1 MRRRRKVIAVF
12 SLLLALCWS
21 GRSVAQIN
29 TERVL
34 LMGRNALYYEDY
46 VLAIQRFNMVINAKP
61 WVGEPYFYR
70 GLAKFY
76 LEDYQGAEIDCS
88 NALERN
94 PYMANYYMLRAL
106 CRINQDR
113 YQLAE
118 EDYHKTLEI
127 NPMERNSWH
136 NLVLCQMELKEYAQ
150 ADSSLDQ
157 MIRYWPREASQ
168 YSLKAQVALAREDT
182 TQALDWLDRALKL
195 NPYEGPSL
203 SMKAVVLGQRG
214 YYQESEELLDRAIVQ
229 MPRSVGL
236 YINRALARYNQ
247 DNLRGA
253 MSDYD
258 TALDIE
264 PSSYLAHFNRGL
276 LRAQVGEDNLGIE
289 DFNYVLSVEPDN
301 TIALYNRA
309 LLLDNVGDHNGAIRD
324 ISAVIKDYPDFWEG
338 YRKRAEI
345 RRKVGDSYGAERDEF
360 KLMQARLAVSTG
372 TYKSSGKTRK
382 KSEHNIEEYDK
393 LVEEDRQENENEY
406 ASEYRGRVQNHQTDL
421 RVEPLYIL
429 TYYRRESDVKTY
441 VAYSCQL
448 EELNARHILPG
459 HLWLTPNE
467 GSMSEQNVQQHFDWI
482 TECSELLEK
491 TPGNADLLL
500 RRALDYYHVRDF
512 ENSIADLN
520 ALLNL
525 DEGNV
530 LALMLRAQSRYAQ
543 LEVSRTTA
551 SASDLRLGYLM
562 VLQDYTHAA
571 ELYPDVAYIHYNK
584 GNLHVQLGDYV
595 SAIQAYTEALRL
607 DSHFPDAYFSRGVA
621 YLLSGQTAEA
631 LNDLSQAGE
640 YGLYSAYS
648 LIKKYSQMKG
658 KGNNTSSEPSQG
670 GETSPSSEPSP

>member
-1 MRRRRKVIAVF
+1 MHHHRKVIA
-12 SLLLALCWS
+12 LLALLFSFCWGGS
-21 GRSVAQIN
+21 GFAQIN

-61 WVGEPYFYR
+61 WMGEPYFYR

-76 LEDYQGAEIDCS
+76 LEDYQGAEIDCG

-106 CRINQDR
+106 CRINQSR

-136 NLVLCQMELKEYAQ
+136 NLVLCQIELKEYAR

-157 MIRYWPREASQ
+157 MIRYWPKESSE
-168 YSLKAQVALAREDT
+168 YSLKAQLALAREDT
-182 TQALDWLDRALKL
+182 VQAEKWIDHALEM
-195 NPYEGPSL
+195 NPYEGSAL
-203 SMKAVVLGQRG
+203 SMKAV
-214 YYQESEELLDRAIVQ
+214 LLAQHAKYAEAEAMFDRAIVQ
-229 MPRSVGL
+229 MPRSAGL

-258 TALDIE
+258 AALDLE
-264 PSSYLAHFNRGL
+264 PANYLGHFNRGL
-276 LRAQVGEDNLGIE
+276 LRAQVGDDNLAIE

-338 YRKRAEI
+338 YRRRAEI
-345 RRKVGDSYGAERDEF
+345 RRKIGDTYGAERDEF
-360 KLMQARLAVSTG
+360 KILQARLAATTG
-372 TYKSSGKTRK
+372 TYKPSGKTRK
-382 KSEHNIEEYDK
+382 KSEHNIEDYDK
-393 LVEEDRQENENEY
+393 LVVEDRQETENEY
-406 ASEYRGRVQNHQTDL
+406 ASEYRGRVQNRQSEL
-421 RVEPLYIL
+421 RVEPLYVL
-429 TYYRRESDVKTY
+429 TYYRNESDVKTY
-441 VAYSCQL
+441 VAYCRQV
-448 EELNARHILPG
+448 EDYNARHVLPG
-459 HLWLTPNE
+459 VLWLTPNE
-467 GSMSEQNVQQHFDWI
+467 GAMTEQNIQQHFEWI
-482 TECSELLEK
+482 AQCTEQLEK
-491 TPGNADLLL
+491 NPRDADLLL
-500 RRALDYYHVRDF
+500 RRAIDYYHVRDF

-520 ALLNL
+520 ALLAIDANHF
-525 DEGNV
+525 
-530 LALMLRAQSRYAQ
+530 LALLLRAQSRYAQ

-551 SASDLRLGYLM
+551 SAGDLRLGYLM

-571 ELYPDVAYIHYNK
+571 EQQPDVACLFYNK
-584 GNLHVQLGDYV
+584 GNLHVQLGDYA
-595 SAIQAYTEALRL
+595 SAIHEYGEALRL
-607 DSHFPDAYFSRGVA
+607 DAHFPDAYYSRGVA
-621 YLLSGQTAEA
+621 HLLSGETSEG

-640 YGLYSAYS
+640 YGLYNAYS
-648 LIKKYSQMKG
+648 LIKKYSQK
-658 KGNNTSSEPSQG
+658 K
-670 GETSPSSEPSP
+670 